1 VKLKP
6 LLAKFYA
13 GNYKRYLALPAV
25 LFVVFAFLA
34 FISPGLEYGIDL
46 KGGTLVVIGTKTTV
60 NAVDLEQAINAD
72 FDLTEL
78 QVTPFQGG
86 VQVQFGFN
94 RELDEIKQAIEL
106 AKTGDSAQC
115 RAVAS
120 TLAAFV
126 SVESIPEE
134 HAECID
140 FVNEL
145 YGDAEA
151 VSDDQLDETITAAIG
166 AESIREGGFTRTEI
180 SPALGQLFWSN
191 AQMIL
196 VIALISVVIVIFL
209 FFRAFVPSIA
219 VLSAAGFDIL
229 AALGLMALFNVNFS
243 LASISAL
250 LMLVGYSVDTDI
262 MLTTRLLKR
271 KFKSTRENATDCLV
285 TGLTMTGTTLGAVT
299 VMLVLS
305 AMWNLGVIY
314 SIAIVLL
321 FGLLGDIVSTWFM
334 NGPVLMMYLEWKA
347 KK

>member
-46 KGGTLVVIGTKTTV
+46 KGGTLLVIGTEV
-60 NAVDLEQAINAD
+60 AVDAASLEQAINND
-72 FDLTEL
+72 FELTEL
-78 QVTPFQGG
+78 QVTPFQSG

-94 RELDEIKQAIEL
+94 RELEEARLAIES
-106 AKTGDSAQC
+106 AKTGDLAQC
-115 RAVAS
+115 RDAIAK
-120 TLAAFV
+120 LAAFIP
-126 SVESIPEE
+126 VEGIPDSHEE
-134 HAECID
+134 CTEFA
-140 FVNEL
+140 NEL
-145 YGDAEA
+145 YGDAGA
-151 VSDDQLDETITAAIG
+151 AFDDRLDETVTAAIG
-166 AESIREGGFTRTEI
+166 AANIKEGGFTRTEI
-180 SPALGQLFWSN
+180 SPALGKLFWSN

-219 VLSAAGFDIL
+219 VLLAASFDIL
-229 AALGLMALFNVNFS
+229 AALGLMALFNVSFS

-271 KFKSTRENATDCLV
+271 KFKSMRENATDCLI
-285 TGLTMTGTTLGAVT
+285 TGLTMTGTTLGAVI

-305 AMWNLGVIY
+305 SMWNLGVIY
-314 SIAIVLL
+314 SIAVVLL

-334 NGPVLMMYLEWKA
+334 NGPLLMIYLERKA
-347 KK
+347 KN